1 MAWFRFF
8 SGIVFCCY
16 NCLDLPW
23 EKFFQVWVTF
33 FPSSWEQEYCV
44 EKRLCKFETLGQE
57 FVTFS
62 RHYSC
67 LRELGKK
74 VTNTWKNFEHD
85 TNLDNYS
92 NRMFFLIFLE
102 LYLLDLCVD
111 MADSFPNG
119 SLIEVWKIFLTCE
132 EKYFSSHVMD
142 FSVKKKI
149 EVLTK
154 RSQQVRNNKEN

>member
-1 MAWFRFF
+1 MWFHFASIVAFLKNTRTY
-8 SGIVFCCY
+8 SVFCCY

-33 FPSSWEQEYCV
+33 FPRICH
-44 EKRLCKFETLGQE
+44 LFETLFLLE
-57 FVTFS
+57 RT
-62 RHYSC
+62 
-67 LRELGKK
+67 GKTSNK
-74 VTNTWKNFEHD
+74 HLEKNFEHD
-85 TNLDNYS
+85 TNLDNYN

-102 LYLLDLCVD
+102 LHLLDLCVD
-111 MADSFPNG
+111 MAESSSKWLFNR
-119 SLIEVWKIFLTCE
+119 SVWKIFLTCE
-132 EKYFSSHVMD
+132 EKYFASHVMD

>member
-1 MAWFRFF
+1 MRK
-8 SGIVFCCY
+8 VFPSVSY
-16 NCLDLPW
+16 
-23 EKFFQVWVTF
+23 F
-33 FPSSWEQEYCV
+33 FPQFLRAGILCC
-44 EKRLCKFETLGQE
+44 EKVVQVRGCRPRICDLFETLFLLE
-57 FVTFS
+57 RT
-62 RHYSC
+62 
-67 LRELGKK
+67 GKTSNK
-74 VTNTWKNFEHD
+74 HLEKNFEHD

-102 LYLLDLCVD
+102 LHLLDLCVD
-111 MADSFPNG
+111 MAESFSKWLFNR
-119 SLIEVWKIFLTCE
+119 SVWKIFLTCE

>member
-1 MAWFRFF
+1 
-8 SGIVFCCY
+8 
-16 NCLDLPW
+16 
-23 EKFFQVWVTF
+23 
-33 FPSSWEQEYCV
+33 
-44 EKRLCKFETLGQE
+44 
-57 FVTFS
+57 VTFS

-85 TNLDNYS
+85 TNLDHYS

-111 MADSFPNG
+111 MAESFSKWLFNR
-119 SLIEVWKIFLTCE
+119 SVWKIFLTCE

-154 RSQQVRNNKEN
+154 WSQQVRNNKEN

>member
-1 MAWFRFF
+1 M
-8 SGIVFCCY
+8 
-16 NCLDLPW
+16 
-23 EKFFQVWVTF
+23 
-33 FPSSWEQEYCV
+33 
-44 EKRLCKFETLGQE
+44 
-57 FVTFS
+57 TFS

-92 NRMFFLIFLE
+92 NRMFFLIFLA
-102 LYLLDLCVD
+102 LHLLDLCVD
-111 MADSFPNG
+111 MAESFPSG
-119 SLIEVWKIFLTCE
+119 FLIEVCGK
-132 EKYFSSHVMD
+132 FSSHVMD

>member
-1 MAWFRFF
+1 MIDGN
-8 SGIVFCCY
+8 SI
-16 NCLDLPW
+16 LLLQLS
-23 EKFFQVWVTF
+23 KFAVRNF
-33 FPSSWEQEYCV
+33 FPSVSYFFSQFLRAGILCWEKVVQV
-44 EKRLCKFETLGQE
+44 WGKRPRICDLFKTLFLLERTGKQ
-57 FVTFS
+57 VKT
-62 RHYSC
+62 
-67 LRELGKK
+67 LR
-74 VTNTWKNFEHD
+74 KNFEHD

-102 LYLLDLCVD
+102 LHLLDLCVD
-111 MADSFPNG
+111 VAESFSKWLFNR
-119 SLIEVWKIFLTCE
+119 SVWKIFLTCE